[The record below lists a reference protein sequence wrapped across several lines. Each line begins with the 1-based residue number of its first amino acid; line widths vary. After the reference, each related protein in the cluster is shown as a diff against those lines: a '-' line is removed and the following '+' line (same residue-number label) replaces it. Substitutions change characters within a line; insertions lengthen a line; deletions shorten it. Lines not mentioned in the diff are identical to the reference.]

1 MNFKDQREKFRSKA
15 ISAKEAVKEA
25 MQKIKNDNLNIFI
38 NDFETQAL
46 KQADYI
52 DNNFE
57 KFKNTPLSGVP
68 IAHKDIFLYKRP

>member
-38 NDFETQAL
+38 NDFA
-46 KQADYI
+46 YFI
-52 DNNFE
+52 VMN
-57 KFKNTPLSGVP
+57 
-68 IAHKDIFLYKRP
+68 

>member
-46 KQADYI
+46 KQEHKI
-52 DNNFE
+52 FIS
-57 KFKNTPLSGVP
+57 KFWKNRKKL
-68 IAHKDIFLYKRP
+68 KL